1 MLKYRAVGQLPQ
13 HFRDFCFALAW
24 AKTVPRPA
32 QRRWARLERKPF
44 IGTCA
49 GFQHAVLEFARNVL
63 GFRDAMQAEYDPDAS
78 TLFIRPLSCSLV
90 GKKWRSGLNRE
101 AVQQHFM
108 EPLKLLNLT
117 ILTSVSTPEY
127 RELLDSAGLIVSGW
141 DDDQEVPPSSD
152 PTTAE
157 ARVIELPDHP
167 FFLAT
172 LFVPQTSRTRVYSC
186 KGNDSTPQALLA
198 LLASG
203 GGQWCRRRLKS
214 PLKLKGGSE
223 HERRASTHLPYLRK

>member
-127 RELLDSAGLIVSGW
+127 RELLDSAGLIG
-141 DDDQEVPPSSD
+141 
-152 PTTAE
+152 
-157 ARVIELPDHP
+157 
-167 FFLAT
+167 
-172 LFVPQTSRTRVYSC
+172 LFAIRC
-186 KGNDSTPQALLA
+186 G
-198 LLASG
+198 
-203 GGQWCRRRLKS
+203 
-214 PLKLKGGSE
+214 
-223 HERRASTHLPYLRK
+223 